1 MLKTLGAVA
10 FATALSAAAP
20 AQATQAP
27 ANKAAQAQTCAD
39 HSKMAGMGHMKM
51 DQSQMAEME
60 RSGMNMSG
68 MDHSKMAAMDHSKM
82 MGSCA
87 MPPTAGASS
96 DHQDHSH

>member
-1 MLKTLGAVA
+1 
-10 FATALSAAAP
+10 
-20 AQATQAP
+20 
-27 ANKAAQAQTCAD
+27 
-39 HSKMAGMGHMKM
+39 MAGMGHMKM